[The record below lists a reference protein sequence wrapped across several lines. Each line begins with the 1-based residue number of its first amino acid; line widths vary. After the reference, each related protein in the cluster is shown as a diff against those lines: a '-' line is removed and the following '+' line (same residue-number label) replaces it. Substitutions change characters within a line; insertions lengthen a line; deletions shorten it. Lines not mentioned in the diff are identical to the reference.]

1 MAESK
6 YFPNLGNGVDIA
18 DVEQVEAAFSAVQA
32 DMEKKI
38 EGVADNAITTDKIA
52 DGAVTTDKIAD
63 GSVTANK
70 LNGIVESRLFTGYI
84 TDTVVGETVDYN
96 TLTNLSQTTGSG
108 IYHHTVT
115 QGTETN
121 TAIVIVES
129 ADVFDDTDTDCKQ
142 MLIKSDG
149 KMYVRTHTQ
158 ASGWTT
164 FKNTVPIDTLG
175 ADGKILDYYLHNPI
189 KNLTDGTA
197 PNSLQTP
204 NSQAISEGAVALG
217 KNSTA
222 GSKCFN
228 ITAFDDANK
237 SYTLDSV
244 EGLEVGDVF
253 SLKMVNNY
261 DNNGSITA
269 INGNVVTVDNY
280 QPLDANAE
288 VKYFRVNEKPT
299 CGTTDFG
306 IGAFAGG
313 EGSMTQGD
321 GGFSWGR
328 NCKSFGRYGV
338 SFGRDSEA
346 AYAAFGGGRNTHAL
360 ANYSFGYG
368 LNGIIRKIAER
379 SIILGR
385 GLIAGS
391 KDQFVIGE
399 HNIEDVDNL
408 YSFIV
413 GNGIGERFRSNSLT
427 LTKQGKLWLASDV
440 ENGTGDKLSEKEN
453 KGNKVTSISDES
465 TDEQYPSAKAVNDV
479 VKQTNDIV
487 AENESFVRRNVS
499 NSIKGVFRNVRYAEM
514 TDVSP
519 IEHDLSVK
527 VNTQGDPRNVKLY
540 SYWDNYLPY
549 PYRNTTKTVNG
560 VTFTD
565 NGDGSIT
572 INGTAN
578 EGQALFTCYIN
589 TNGLSPMAQNGI
601 SLKLSVKSDK
611 SWGDNTIFALCNY
624 YDESGTMRNAH
635 CEVNYSNTSATTTT
649 TNDWHGMIV
658 MIGVRSGKTVNNITI
673 QPKLM
678 YYYDEILD
686 DTDNYTPLT
695 TYTPNADGTVS
706 GVKSVYPV
714 MKLELSDTTADMT
727 VEYNRDINKVIAEK
741 SDKDDVQ
748 NRLFDGTITIANE
761 SIDDSAEL
769 KNATEIGVYRVLLD
783 DDVAQD
789 SGILINHQKTL
800 SQYSQT
806 LILDGKTYYRTG
818 VYSSGNVVWT
828 EFETTEKIKEYGVRW
843 AGTSST
849 SCERLGD
856 SVGLVA
862 NAYKGSTD
870 TTVVNDFDNIYPWSG
885 MKRCNVNESG
895 DILAYE
901 GDPNFKLDGTNGDV
915 MVEIPKFYYKR
926 TKAGT
931 VEEWWICGIKLP
943 GYELHPLFID
953 NGKEVSKVFHSV
965 YNASSFTDETD
976 NKVKLQSIT
985 GVQPRV
991 RTTRANFRTYARNKG
1006 AIWGIEDISCVNA
1019 LQLLYLVEYANT
1031 HSQSAL
1037 GSGADYLSYTAN
1049 HKALEET
1056 TNGNTI
1062 TIASTYK
1069 NTYNLGQRIEIGTSQ
1084 GVNNKTSTPRT
1095 ITAITTDEETG
1106 QTTITFDGDP
1116 ITIAVGNMMWNVAPL
1131 NGSCDALNGKSGWLA
1146 GENNYTDHHADV
1158 NYRGIE
1164 GFHAKLFRFIDGVNI
1179 KDRVVYYANSITEY
1193 ADGVYDGKY
1202 RAVGYS
1208 NAEASG
1214 YVSAFGYDEKA
1225 PWVMFP
1231 SAAAGGSST
1240 FVPDYYYQGTGGR
1253 LLLLGGFWG
1262 HGSGAGA
1269 FCFSCGAAFSGSN
1282 LNFGS
1287 HLLVKKP

>member
-204 NSQAISEGAVALG
+204 NSQAISDGAVALG

-237 SYTLDSV
+237 RYTLDSV
-244 EGLEVGDVF
+244 EGLAVGDVY
-253 SLKMVNNY
+253 SLKLYFNY
-261 DNNGSITA
+261 DKVGTITA
-269 INGNVVTVDNY
+269 IDGNVVTVSDYYHDEWEADNY
-280 QPLDANAE
+280 L
-288 VKYFRVNEKPT
+288 FRVPEKPT

-306 IGAFAGG
+306 VGAFAGG
-313 EGSMTQGD
+313 EDSMAQGD
-321 GGFSWGR
+321 SAFTWSEGG
-328 NCKSFGRYGV
+328 KSYGRYAV
-338 SFGRDSEA
+338 TFGLNTEA
-346 AYAAFGGGRNTHAL
+346 GYAGFVQGGYVKALSTYGFG
-360 ANYSFGYG
+360 FGYD
-368 LNGIIRKIAER
+368 NIIKREAIHG
-379 SIILGR
+379 SVFGR
-385 GLIAGS
+385 GLISSVPYQCVRGS
-391 KDQFVIGE
+391 YNV
-399 HNIEDVDNL
+399 EDTLGQYLDI
-408 YSFIV
+408 F
-413 GNGIGERFRSNSLT
+413 GNGTSKTKRSNAYALD
-427 LTKQGKLWLASDV
+427 KYG
-440 ENGTGDKLSEKEN
+440 NGWFAGDIESAKYGALSEKLSSKEAAN
-453 KGNKVTSISDES
+453 AVKNTKDGTNVVIYDISPLAHDV
-465 TDEQYPSAKAVNDV
+465 AVLVNMP
-479 VKQTNDIV
+479 
-487 AENESFVRRNVS
+487 NV
-499 NSIKGVFRNVRYAEM
+499 
-514 TDVSP
+514 
-519 IEHDLSVK
+519 LS
-527 VNTQGDPRNVKLY
+527 
-540 SYWDNYLPY
+540 Y
-549 PYRNTTKTVNG
+549 PYNDTTKTVG
-560 VTFTD
+560 GITFTD
-565 NGDGSIT
+565 NKDGTIT
-572 INGTAN
+572 ANGTSKYSMFVLRQGTQFETGTFVISGCP
-578 EGQALFTCYIN
+578 EGG
-589 TNGLSPMAQNGI
+589 TNATYDIHLTLYKNNQ
-601 SLKLSVKSDK
+601 LVKSFYDFGSGTKPFNCSDYDYDK
-611 SWGDNTIFALCNY
+611 YIFAIHIYNG
-624 YDESGTMRNAH
+624 E
-635 CEVNYSNTSATTTT
+635 
-649 TNDWHGMIV
+649 
-658 MIGVRSGKTVNNITI
+658 TVNNLVFR
-673 QPKLM
+673 PKLSLLPNTTTLTVK
-678 YYYDEILD
+678 DEND
-686 DTDNYTPLT
+686 EVQA

-714 MKLELSDTTADMT
+714 MKLELSDTSAEMT

-931 VEEWWICGIKLP
+931 IEEWWICGVKLP
-943 GYELHPLFID
+943 GYELHPLFMD
-953 NGKEVSKVFHSV
+953 DGKEMSKVFHSC
-965 YNASSFTDETD
+965 YNASAYTDETD
-976 NKVKLQSIT
+976 NKVKLRSASGDEPKT
-985 GVQPRV
+985 
-991 RTTRANFRTYARNKG
+991 RTTMASFRTYARNKG
-1006 AIWGIEDISCVNA
+1006 SIWGMEDLTCISA
-1019 LQLLYLVEYANT
+1019 LQMLYLVEYANT
-1031 HSQSAL
+1031 NSQAML
-1037 GSGADYLSYTAN
+1037 GQGFSKLRYLANITVATA
-1049 HKALEET
+1049 AES
-1056 TNGNTI
+1056 TNSVTL
-1062 TIASTYK
+1062 AS
-1069 NTYNLGQRIEIGTSQ
+1069 NPFLVGQRIEIGTSL
-1084 GVNNKTSTPRT
+1084 GSANVST
-1095 ITAITTDEETG
+1095 TARNVTAVSGTTV
-1106 QTTITFDGDP
+1106 TFDGDP
-1116 ITIAVGNMMWNVAPL
+1116 ITVAVGNIVWNVAPL
-1131 NGSCDALNGKSGWLA
+1131 NGTSDIIGNKSGWVK
-1146 GENNYTDHHADV
+1146 GENNYPDGKADV
-1158 NYRGIE
+1158 RYRGIE
-1164 GFHAKLFRFIDGVNI
+1164 GFHGKNYRFIDGCNI
-1179 KDRVVYYANSITEY
+1179 KNRQTYYCGSMADYANL
-1193 ADGVYDGKY
+1193 VYDGKY
-1202 RAVGYS
+1202 KAVGYT
-1208 NAEASG
+1208 NANGGGWVKSL
-1214 YVSAFGYDEKA
+1214 GYDVNA
-1225 PWVMFP
+1225 PWVMMIN
-1231 SAAAGGSST
+1231 AVGGSSNT
-1240 FVPDYYYQGTGGR
+1240 YIPDYYYQNTGER
-1253 LLLLGGFWG
+1253 LLLLGGGWASE
-1262 HGSGAGA
+1262 SGAGL
-1269 FCFSCGAAFSGSN
+1269 FCASCSGAVSRSGLDCGA
-1282 LNFGS
+1282 
-1287 HLLVKKP
+1287 HLLIKKP

>member
-204 NSQAISEGAVALG
+204 NSQAISDGAVALG

-237 SYTLDSV
+237 RYTLDSV
-244 EGLEVGDVF
+244 EGLAVGDVF
-253 SLKMVNNY
+253 SLKLQNNY
-261 DNNGSITA
+261 DNQGKITA
-269 INGNVVTVDNY
+269 ISGNVVTVDNY
-280 QPLDANAE
+280 RVDE
-288 VKYFRVNEKPT
+288 TSTVKYFRVPEKPT

-306 IGAFAGG
+306 INAFAEGEDCIAAGDNSHASGKNTKAKGRYAYTEGKDTEANYCSHG
-313 EGSMTQGD
+313 EGRKTKANGRCAHSQGNNTEAN
-321 GGFSWGR
+321 G
-328 NCKSFGRYGV
+328 
-338 SFGRDSEA
+338 DSSHSE
-346 AYAAFGGGRNTHAL
+346 G
-360 ANYSFGYG
+360 
-368 LNGIIRKIAER
+368 
-379 SIILGR
+379 
-385 GLIAGS
+385 
-391 KDQFVIGE
+391 
-399 HNIEDVDNL
+399 EDVIVDTFCGHGEGKGTIVRGITQHVQGKFNIGDPRSK
-408 YSFIV
+408 YAHIV
-413 GNGIGERFRSNSLT
+413 GNGKSDTERSNAHT
-427 LTKQGKLWLASDV
+427 LDWYGNTWYAGEV
-440 ENGTGDKLSEKEN
+440 EDGGGNKLSEKANAAEVAN
-453 KGNKVTSISDES
+453 AIKATKSGGNVVEIGDISPF
-465 TDEQYPSAKAVNDV
+465 THV
-479 VKQTNDIV
+479 VGARITMPNL
-487 AENESFVRRNVS
+487 
-499 NSIKGVFRNVRYAEM
+499 
-514 TDVSP
+514 
-519 IEHDLSVK
+519 LS
-527 VNTQGDPRNVKLY
+527 Y
-540 SYWDNYLPY
+540 PY
-549 PYRNTTKTVNG
+549 PETTKTVNG
-560 VTFTD
+560 ITYTD
-565 NGDGSIT
+565 NGDGSVTVSGKATGGSALALKTGTKFDKGTFVISGCSSGGGFENSYNIHLT
-572 INGTAN
+572 LYKNNNYVVAFTDVGNGSPAFNCDGYDYDRYSLMISVNYGATAN
-578 EGQALFTCYIN
+578 NLTFR
-589 TNGLSPMAQNGI
+589 P
-601 SLKLSVKSDK
+601 KLSVPP
-611 SWGDNTIFALCNY
+611 
-624 YDESGTMRNAH
+624 
-635 CEVNYSNTSATTTT
+635 TTTT
-649 TNDWHGMIV
+649 LTVKDENDEV
-658 MIGVRSGKTVNNITI
+658 
-673 QPKLM
+673 QA
-678 YYYDEILD
+678 
-686 DTDNYTPLT
+686 

-714 MKLELSDTTADMT
+714 MKLELSDTSAEMT

-931 VEEWWICGIKLP
+931 IEEWWICGVKLP
-943 GYELHPLFID
+943 GYELHPLFMD
-953 NGKEVSKVFHSV
+953 DGKEMSKVFHSC
-965 YNASSFTDETD
+965 YNASAYTDETD
-976 NKVKLQSIT
+976 NKVKLRSASGDEPKT
-985 GVQPRV
+985 
-991 RTTRANFRTYARNKG
+991 RTTMASFRTYARNKG
-1006 AIWGIEDISCVNA
+1006 SIWGMEDLTCISA
-1019 LQLLYLVEYANT
+1019 LQMLYLVEYANT
-1031 HSQSAL
+1031 NSQAML
-1037 GSGADYLSYTAN
+1037 GQGCSKLRYLANITVATA
-1049 HKALEET
+1049 AES
-1056 TNGNTI
+1056 TNSVTL
-1062 TIASTYK
+1062 AS
-1069 NTYNLGQRIEIGTSQ
+1069 NPFLVGQRIEIGTSL
-1084 GVNNKTSTPRT
+1084 GSANVST
-1095 ITAITTDEETG
+1095 TARNVTAVSGTTV
-1106 QTTITFDGDP
+1106 TFDGDP
-1116 ITIAVGNMMWNVAPL
+1116 ITVAVGNIVWNVAPL
-1131 NGSCDALNGKSGWLA
+1131 NGTSDIIGNKSGWVK
-1146 GENNYTDHHADV
+1146 GENNYPDGKADV
-1158 NYRGIE
+1158 RYRGIE
-1164 GFHAKLFRFIDGVNI
+1164 GFHGKNYRFIDGCNI
-1179 KDRVVYYANSITEY
+1179 KNRQTYYCGSMADYANL
-1193 ADGVYDGKY
+1193 VYDGKY
-1202 RAVGYS
+1202 KAVGYT
-1208 NAEASG
+1208 NANGDGWVKSL
-1214 YVSAFGYDEKA
+1214 GYDVNA
-1225 PWVMFP
+1225 PWVMMIN
-1231 SAAAGGSST
+1231 AVGGSSNT
-1240 FVPDYYYQGTGGR
+1240 YIPDYYYQNTGER
-1253 LLLLGGFWG
+1253 LLLLGGYWY
-1262 HGSGAGA
+1262 
-1269 FCFSCGAAFSGSN
+1269 SGSAAGLFYAHCAN
-1282 LNFGS
+1282 AVSSSYLFYGA
-1287 HLLVKKP
+1287 HLLIKKP